1 MFIVE
6 GVLSILLAGVPR
18 GRSVDDCI
26 VRLDSD
32 CKELIV
38 TSNEQG
44 KMADILISSSLDIA
58 ISSDLASIRQVR
70 DVLVESVRDSLLVW
84 IIAENPERAVRDRIF
99 QKEMDLMDAFPEINF
114 DFNLIPAMGRDVT
127 EIATDSRVVYSRSQ

>member
-1 MFIVE
+1 M
-6 GVLSILLAGVPR
+6 AGVPR